1 MTDHRVQAVCDEVG
15 LRRESSIAST
25 ELPMWLA
32 KLHLSL
38 PAQSVVQLSISGDL
52 PISHDHLIEG
62 AGFHGNGPEYVRE
75 RSLPDFVAPG
85 MKLLICGLN
94 PSLNA
99 ADAGVGF
106 VTPGNR
112 FWPAAI
118 EAGVVTSDRKPAEA
132 LAQNRVGF
140 TDLVKRATPRA
151 DSITTAE
158 FRAGV
163 TRLERLAKWLEPE
176 VIVMLGLGGW
186 RGGRNRKAV
195 AGWQSETLGGR
206 PIYVMPNTSGVNTH
220 ISLDGLIE
228 HFQIINNGPPAQN
241 PAPEGSK

>member
-1 MTDHRVQAVCDEVG
+1 
-15 LRRESSIAST
+15 
-25 ELPMWLA
+25 MWLA

-38 PAQSVVQLSISGDL
+38 PAQSVVQLTISGDL

-118 EAGVVTSDRKPAEA
+118 EAGVVTTDRKPTEA

-176 VIVMLGLGGW
+176 AIVMLGLGGW
-186 RGGRNRKAV
+186 RGGRNRKAI

-220 ISLDGLIE
+220 ISLDGLVE
-228 HFQIINNGPPAQN
+228 HFQIVSHGPPAQG
-241 PAPEGSK
+241 PSSEGSE